1 MSEIDARF
9 EMELSYYEMCAEETI
24 SNLVLTEAEGSPQST
39 SKKIWSAVK
48 TAVKKIFDSLASA
61 LSKIAEKISKL
72 IHGKSLKDDVNE
84 LKTAVSSAPKEVQN
98 TEVEMDDIQ
107 SMMKINSEARKEVQ
121 KLQKDIES
129 GKKVSPDEIDDK
141 MKKYKEDMADAKKKK
156 KKVPLKAAIGG
167 LAVAAYAIPFTINV
181 ASGHNTLLNMVCPIA
196 ALSFNKTVDKAEK
209 RCGESSESQSSGSPS
224 SNVST
229 DNTAESSGEV
239 GSAAVKLSNFNAG
252 VAKDAAEI
260 SADTAK
266 YTRKFRYVITPHSY
280 DDILNNTGGPVKTY
294 STGLYKDSLDPN
306 DPHTEELATNI
317 NMEYDGKVF
326 HGRTVHPR
334 NFEDLKKRTGV
345 TQTVNKNHIL
355 RHGPDWGTKD
365 GD

>member
-1 MSEIDARF
+1 MNEIDARF
-9 EMELSYYEMCAEETI
+9 EMELVYYEMCAEETI

-39 SKKIWSAVK
+39 GKKIWSAVK

-129 GKKVSPDEIDDK
+129 GEKVSPDEIDTK

-224 SNVST
+224 F
-229 DNTAESSGEV
+229 GEQRMV
-239 GSAAVKLSNFNAG
+239 I
-252 VAKDAAEI
+252 DA
-260 SADTAK
+260 
-266 YTRKFRYVITPHSY
+266 
-280 DDILNNTGGPVKTY
+280 
-294 STGLYKDSLDPN
+294 
-306 DPHTEELATNI
+306 
-317 NMEYDGKVF
+317 
-326 HGRTVHPR
+326 
-334 NFEDLKKRTGV
+334 
-345 TQTVNKNHIL
+345 
-355 RHGPDWGTKD
+355 
-365 GD
+365 

>member
-1 MSEIDARF
+1 MNEIDARF
-9 EMELSYYEMCAEETI
+9 EMEIAYYEMCAEETI
-24 SNLVLTEAEGSPQST
+24 SNLVLTEAEGSSQST
-39 SKKIWSAVK
+39 GKKIWSAVK
-48 TAVKKIFDSLASA
+48 TAVKRIFDSLASA
-61 LSKIAEKISKL
+61 LSKIVEKISKL

-129 GKKVSPDEIDDK
+129 GKKVSPDEIDTK

-181 ASGHNTLLNMVCPIA
+181 ANHNRSLLNLVCPIA

-266 YTRKFRYVITPHSY
+266 YTRKFQYVIGPTYKINDTDGNTTYASSLGAEFPDEHYLDGYSYKRLSHTNNAEFRGKPSVASRSVHSDHFANPAVVDKVRQYVSY
-280 DDILNNTGGPVKTY
+280 DK
-294 STGLYKDSLDPN
+294 PN
-306 DPHTEELATNI
+306 
-317 NMEYDGKVF
+317 
-326 HGRTVHPR
+326 
-334 NFEDLKKRTGV
+334 
-345 TQTVNKNHIL
+345 
-355 RHGPDWGTKD
+355 WGTKD